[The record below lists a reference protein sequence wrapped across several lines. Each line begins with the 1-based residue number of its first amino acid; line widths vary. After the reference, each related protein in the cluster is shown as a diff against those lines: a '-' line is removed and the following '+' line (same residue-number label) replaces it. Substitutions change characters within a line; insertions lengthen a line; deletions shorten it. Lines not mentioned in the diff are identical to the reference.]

1 MARILIGS
9 PIHQSPEVL
18 KEFLLS
24 LTELDNYDND
34 IDYYF
39 VDDNSLEESK
49 EILESFKAMLPDN
62 VTIIDSSYD
71 SIYYVDD
78 FTHRWNQSLVDKVT
92 AFKNGIIKYA
102 IDKEY
107 DYLFFIDSDI
117 VLHPKTLDRLISVDK
132 EIVANIFWTK
142 WNPQVEELPQVWL
155 KDAYN
160 LYSHTSN
167 DNITQAE
174 VQRRTSEFLQ
184 MLRKPGTYKV
194 GGLGAC
200 TLISR
205 SALLKGVNFNP
216 VYNVSFWG
224 EDRHFCIRAAVLGI
238 QLWVDTYY
246 PAYHIYR
253 TENLEGLPAFK
264 ASIPKR
270 DTEILG
276 AKLLDKIIAG
286 VQDSNTYSYKDKD
299 LNEDFLQYFSKAEG
313 RRILDGLKKNK
324 KSCLEKKLINRTQV
338 MECQITFYN
347 NNSMIVATVKYN
359 ESGYKSDYSF
369 YKEFVGSCTMMPV
382 EGEWLITEWKVEKK
396 KIPEFIP
403 LVRKAK
409 EENNKL
415 TLSMIV
421 KNEGD
426 RYLRRALE
434 SAREYIDNAVI
445 IDDGSTDNTVDIIK
459 EVLKDIPFT
468 LIQNRESKF
477 SNEINLRKQ
486 QWFETIATNPDWIL
500 FLDADEIFEDKFKFN
515 VKDMMKNIDVDGYI
529 FRLYDFWDE
538 ENYRND
544 RLWCAHYSYRLFMIR
559 YQKNFRYTFTETAQ
573 HCGRMPNNCME
584 LPYALSDF
592 RLKHYGWAKFEDRK
606 AKYDRYMQLDPDGR
620 YGSLEQYQ
628 SIMDPNPIVSRWD
641 DNE

>member
-1 MARILIGS
+1 MAKILIGS
-9 PIHQSPEVL
+9 PVHQTPEIL

-24 LTELDNYDND
+24 LTELNCYNHE
-34 IDYYF
+34 IDYCF
-39 VDDNSLEESK
+39 VDDNSNEESK
-49 EILESFKAMLPDN
+49 ELLQSFKVMMPES
-62 VTIIDSSYD
+62 VTIIDSHSD

-78 FTHRWNQSLVDKVT
+78 YTHRWTQDLVEKVT
-92 AFKNGIIKYA
+92 AFKNTIIKTA
-102 IDKEY
+102 IEKEY

-117 VLHPKTLDRLISVDK
+117 VLHPKTLNRLLETDK

-155 KDAYN
+155 KDAYT
-160 LYSHTSN
+160 LYDAKAN
-167 DNITQAE
+167 ECITQGE
-174 VQRRTSEFLQ
+174 VQQKTSEFIQ
-184 MLRKPGTYKV
+184 MLKKPGTYRV

-200 TLISR
+200 TLIAR

-224 EDRHFCIRAAVLGI
+224 EDRHFCLRAAVLGI
-238 QLWVDTYY
+238 DLWVDTYY

-253 TENLEGLPAFK
+253 TENLQGLPAYK
-264 ASIPKR
+264 ANIDKR
-270 DTEILG
+270 ETEILG

-286 VQDSNTYSYKDKD
+286 VQGANTYSYKDTEINKEF
-299 LNEDFLQYFSKAEG
+299 LNYYSKAEG
-313 RRILDGLKKNK
+313 RRLLQLIEKDRKNAI
-324 KSCLEKKLINRTQV
+324 EKKLISKLQV

-347 NNSMIVATVKYN
+347 NNSMVMATIKYN

-369 YKEFVGSCTMMPV
+369 YKEFIGSCTLMPI
-382 EGEWLITEWKVEKK
+382 EGEWLITEWKVDKK

-409 EENNKL
+409 EDNNKL

-445 IDDGSTDNTVDIIK
+445 IDDGSTDNTVEIIK

-468 LIQNRESKF
+468 LIQNDYSKF
-477 SNEINLRKQ
+477 GNEINLRKQ
-486 QWFETIATNPDWIL
+486 QWFETIATNPDWII
-500 FLDADEIFEDKFKFN
+500 FLDADEIFEDKFKDQ
-515 VKDMMKNIDVDGYI
+515 VRDMMKNITVDGYI

-538 ENYRND
+538 NNYRND
-544 RLWCAHYSYRLFMIR
+544 KLWCAHYTYRLFMIR
-559 YQKNFRYTFTETAQ
+559 YQKNFRYQFTETAQ
-573 HCGRMPNNCME
+573 HCGRMPANCME
-584 LPYALSDF
+584 LPYALSQLK
-592 RLKHYGWAKFEDRK
+592 LKHYGWARVEDRM
-606 AKYDRYMQLDPDGR
+606 AKYNRYMQLDPEGKF
-620 YGSLEQYQ
+620 GSLDQYK
-628 SIMDPNPIVSRWD
+628 SILDPNPILARWD
-641 DNE
+641 ENE

>member
-1 MARILIGS
+1 MSKILIGS
-9 PIHQSPEVL
+9 PVHQSPEIL

-24 LTELDNYDND
+24 LTELDSDNHD
-34 IDYYF
+34 IDYCF
-39 VDDNSLEESK
+39 VDDNSDDESK
-49 EILESFKAMLPDN
+49 EVLSNFKSIMPDN
-62 VTIIDSSYD
+62 VTILDSHDD
-71 SIYYVDD
+71 SVYYVDD
-78 FTHRWNQSLVDKVT
+78 YTHRWSQSLVEKVT
-92 AFKNGIIKYA
+92 RFKNAIIKIA
-102 IDKEY
+102 IEKEY

-117 VLHPKTLDRLISVDK
+117 VLHPKTLKRLISTDK

-142 WNPQVEELPQVWL
+142 WNPQVDELPQVWL
-155 KDAYN
+155 KDAYT
-160 LYSHTSN
+160 LYDYMSN

-174 VQRRTSEFLQ
+174 VQQKTSEFIQ

-205 SALLKGVNFNP
+205 SALVKGVNFDP

-253 TENLEGLPAFK
+253 SENLKGVADYK
-264 ASIPKR
+264 ANTEKR
-270 DTEILG
+270 ETEILG
-276 AKLLDKIIAG
+276 AHLLDKIIEG
-286 VQDSNTYSYKDKD
+286 VQGANNFSYKEDI
-299 LNEDFLQYFSKAEG
+299 NTDFLKYFSKKEG
-313 RRILDGLKKNK
+313 NRLLENLKKNQKDVIDK
-324 KSCLEKKLINRTQV
+324 KIINRLQV

-347 NNSMIVATVKYN
+347 NNSLVIATVKYN
-359 ESGYKSDYSF
+359 ENGYKNEYSY
-369 YKEFVGSCTMMPV
+369 YKEYYGKCTLMPV
-382 EGEWLITEWKVEKK
+382 EGEWLITEWTVEKK
-396 KIPEFIP
+396 KMPDFIP

-415 TLSMIV
+415 TLSMVV
-421 KNEGD
+421 KDEGD

-445 IDDGSTDNTVDIIK
+445 IDDGSTDNTVEIIK

-468 LIQNRESKF
+468 LIENKESKF
-477 SNEINLRKQ
+477 NNEISLRKQ

-500 FLDADEIFEDKFKFN
+500 FLDADEIFENKFKDQ

-544 RLWCAHYSYRLFMIR
+544 KLWYAHYTYRLFMIR
-559 YQKNFRYTFTETAQ
+559 YQKNFRYIFTETAQ
-573 HCGRMPNNCME
+573 HCGRMPANCMNLAYDKSE
-584 LPYALSDF
+584 LK
-592 RLKHYGWAKFEDRK
+592 LKHYGWAKEEDRI
-606 AKYDRYMQLDPDGR
+606 AKYERYMQLDPDGKF
-620 YGSLEQYQ
+620 GNLDQYK
-628 SIMDPNPIVSRWD
+628 SILDPNPTLSRWD
-641 DNE
+641 ENE